1 MKKPILIV
9 GSILVLAAGFFGY
22 RFVSQGQAA
31 RAAQSN
37 LQTAPLERGTL
48 VAQIGASGTVR
59 ANQSATLNWQTSGTV
74 AAVGVAVGDQVSKGT
89 ELASLAQSSLP
100 QSVIQAQADLV
111 DAQKALDDLLNSYT
125 QSAQAQQAVEDAQNA
140 LDDARQP
147 ALTQAQAQQ
156 AIADAQKAVEQAQ
169 INLNNA
175 KSPADQSYIDQAAS
189 NVTIAKDKLDKA
201 WDKYKPY
208 ADKPEDNLTRARL
221 LSDYAA
227 AQQQYDAAVRQLNGL
242 QGTASATDI
251 AQLESDL
258 ATAQA
263 QLSDAQRQ
271 WERVK
276 DGPSQAEIATLEAK
290 LADAQRQWERVKD
303 GPAPDDVAAAQA
315 RVAAAQAT
323 INQAHITA
331 PFAGEI
337 TQVSSTPGDQ
347 VSANTPAFR
356 LDDLSRLLVDVPA
369 SEVDI
374 NQIQAGQPV
383 TLTFDSIL
391 NAATNQPKEYHGKV
405 AEVATVGEQ
414 DQGVVNFTVTVE
426 LTNADQLVKP
436 GMTAGVEITV
446 NQLNNVLLIP
456 NQAVRTLN
464 GERVVYVQRGAVP
477 TAVPV
482 TLGSSSDTY
491 SQLLDSNLQAGDL
504 IVLNPPSDSQIGP
517 GSNNGGGGG
526 FGAMFGRNGGQ

>member
-1 MKKPILIV
+1 MKKTFLII
-9 GSILVLAAGFFGY
+9 GTILVLAAAFFGY
-22 RFVSQGQAA
+22 RVISRG
-31 RAAQSN
+31 RAAQAAQSS
-37 LQTAPLERGTL
+37 LQTAPLKRGTL

-74 AAVGVAVGDQVSKGT
+74 AAVAVSVGDQVTQGT
-89 ELASLAQSSLP
+89 ELASLSQSSLP
-100 QSVIQAQADLV
+100 QSVIMAQADLV
-111 DAQKALDDLLNSYT
+111 DAQKALDDLLNSNL
-125 QSAQAQQAVEDAQNA
+125 QSAQAQQAVEDAQKA

-147 ALTQAQAQQ
+147 ALSQAEAQQ

-175 KSPADQSYIDQAAS
+175 RSPADQSYIDQAAS
-189 NVTIAKDKLDKA
+189 KVTLAKDQLDKA
-201 WDKYKPY
+201 WEKYKPY
-208 ADKPEDNLTRARL
+208 ANKPEDSLTRARL
-221 LSDYAA
+221 LSDYAV
-227 AQQQYDAAVRQLNGL
+227 AQQQYDAAVRELNGL

-251 AQLESDL
+251 AQRESDL

-263 QLSDAQRQ
+263 QLADAQRQ
-271 WERVK
+271 WQRLK
-276 DGPSQAEIATLEAK
+276 DGPSQAEIATLEAQ
-290 LADAQRQWERVKD
+290 LADAQREWQRVKD

-323 INQAHITA
+323 LNQVRITA
-331 PFAGEI
+331 PFAGAI

-374 NQIQAGQPV
+374 NQIQVGQPV
-383 TLTFDSIL
+383 ALTFDSVL
-391 NAATNQPKEYHGKV
+391 NTATNQSKQYHGKV
-405 AEVATVGEQ
+405 VEVASVGEQ

-426 LTNADQLVKP
+426 LTDADQQVKP

-446 NQLNNVLLIP
+446 SQLNDVLLVP

-464 GERVVYVQRGAVP
+464 GERVVYVQHGAVP
-477 TAVPV
+477 AAVPV
-482 TLGSSSDTY
+482 TLGNSSDTY
-491 SQLLDSNLQAGDL
+491 SQLLKGDLQAGDP

-517 GSNNGGGGG
+517 GSNNPGGG
-526 FGAMFGRNGGQ
+526 MFGRSGGG